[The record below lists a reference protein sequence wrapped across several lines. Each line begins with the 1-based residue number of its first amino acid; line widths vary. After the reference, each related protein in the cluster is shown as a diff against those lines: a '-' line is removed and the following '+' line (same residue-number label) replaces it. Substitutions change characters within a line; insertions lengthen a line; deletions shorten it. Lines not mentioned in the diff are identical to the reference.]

1 MNMTSTLNKT
11 KSLLFV
17 VLTTLA
23 FLCQPAFAQNTERSQ
38 TLTVSPTLF
47 EMQASRGQSWKSEL
61 RVINVNTYPI
71 TVYPQVV
78 NFAPQGED
86 GRGTLIPVFREET
99 SGQTLAEWI
108 QVPTEGVLI
117 PPQQTAYIEVGV
129 TVPDEAPPG
138 GHYAAI
144 LVGTKPPETETSS
157 VVQTAQYVTSLFF
170 VRVAGDVTEAGDIRE
185 FAAEKSLVQRPEVTL
200 AMRFENT
207 GNVHI
212 QPQGDITIFNMF
224 GQERGMIP
232 INHQTHFGN
241 VLPESIRK
249 FTFTW
254 KGETAFYDIGRYRA
268 VATLGYGDDTTKYVT
283 STTYFW
289 VFPYTIIGSILLAL
303 YVLVRIVIWLIRR
316 YVERM
321 ISLSGASPHG
331 VYQPR
336 SARQLDAKTVV
347 IGKPSVAAVAPVRV
361 GAIELWQSW
370 RLGLSLREKFVNVG
384 LWLRAYKI
392 FALSLLLVAI
402 VIIGIL
408 TVVRGIMSKDT
419 HYEVSINNPGADVVL
434 SSEEIAYRERRLQM
448 NIPEATV
455 TTPNITVINRSTTV
469 GAGAAAKL
477 SLEAA
482 GYEVDVLEVDPD
494 ENTART
500 TIVYSTRDAELAL
513 ALSRLLKN
521 ALLSARESDTD
532 EPIIVYAADDQLK

>member
-1 MNMTSTLNKT
+1 MISILNRT

-17 VLTTLA
+17 VLITLT
-23 FLCQPAFAQNTERSQ
+23 FVCQPVFAQNTERSQ
-38 TLTVSPTLF
+38 TLSVSPTLF
-47 EMQASRGQSWKSEL
+47 EMQASRGQAWKSEL

-99 SGQTLAEWI
+99 SGQTLAEWL
-108 QVPTEGVLI
+108 QVPSEGVLI
-117 PPQQTAYIEVGV
+117 PAQQTAYIEIGV
-129 TVPDEAPPG
+129 NIPDNAPPG

-144 LVGTKPPETETSS
+144 LVGTKPPESEQSS

-170 VRVAGDVTEAGDIRE
+170 VRVAGDVTEQGDIRE
-185 FAAEKSLVQRPEVTL
+185 FVAEKSLVQHPEVTL

-241 VLPESIRK
+241 VLPDSIRK

-268 VATLGYGDDTTKYVT
+268 VATLGYGDDTKKYVT

-289 VFPYTIIGSILLAL
+289 VFPYTIIGSILLVL
-303 YVLVRIVIWLIRR
+303 YVFVRIIIWFIRR

-321 ISLSGASPHG
+321 ISLSTLPPQG

-347 IGKPSVAAVAPVRV
+347 IEKQPITAVAPVRV
-361 GAIELWQSW
+361 GAQELWQSW
-370 RLGLSLREKFVNVG
+370 RLGVSLREKLVNIF
-384 LWLRAYKI
+384 LWLRAYRI
-392 FALSLLLVAI
+392 FAFAMLLALLVVI
-402 VIIGIL
+402 VVITI
-408 TVVRGIMSKDT
+408 VRGIMSKDT

-434 SSEEIAYRERRLQM
+434 SSEEIAYRERRLQIT
-448 NIPEATV
+448 IPEATV

-482 GYEVDVLEVDPD
+482 GYEVDALEVDPD

-532 EPIIVYAADDQLK
+532 EPIIVYAAHDQLK